1 MKALKTLALVAASAA
16 SLLPVCAHAQTSKP
30 GLWEVTSKMGGSP
43 EMDQAMAN
51 LQKQL
56 ASMSPAER
64 KQMEAMMGKQG
75 LNLSG
80 PPGAVTAKSCITKE
94 MVDRSQLPVQTR
106 GNCTS
111 TTTEKT
117 STSMKFKYVCTNPS
131 STGEGQFNFPND
143 SSYTMNMK
151 ISSADE
157 GNGNGNGNGKPQTN
171 TIDGSGKWLGT
182 DCGNIKPNVTPKA
195 AAAAKP

>member
-1 MKALKTLALVAASAA
+1 MKALKTLALVAASAASAA

-94 MVDRSQLPVQTR
+94 MIDRSQLPVQTR

-111 TTTEKT
+111 TTIEKT
-117 STSMKFKYVCTNPS
+117 SSSMKFKYVCTNPS
-131 STGEGQFNFPND
+131 STGEGQFNFPDD

-151 ISSADE
+151 ISGAESN
-157 GNGNGNGNGKPQTN
+157 NGKGKPQTT
-171 TIDGSGKWLGT
+171 TIEGSGKWLGT
-182 DCGNIKPNVTPKA
+182 DCGTLKPMATPQA
-195 AAAAKP
+195 ATVAKP